1 MPLIQAMRRPA
12 DASRPTPAGRR
23 RPARS
28 GAPGGALPAPA
39 HDAIGDR
46 LPPDLVAGRLQYPGS
61 LIQPIGRD
69 EDKVAVETRNHPHR
83 HASGP
88 QRRHD
93 RAQHPSRLHVMR
105 LVTVPQR
112 RPCILAGVVAP
123 YHCGS
128 VRTEHNGEDVRARN
142 NLGDVCRT
150 IKNVR
155 TVEHP
160 QRLMAGH
167 GHRQIVAYEHLRA
180 STEAVLELLPEITR
194 MSRTRRPDAGRAG
207 RPLLPAAGGPAGAG
221 RGDHPAG

>member
-1 MPLIQAMRRPA
+1 MLTWQYATRCPT
-12 DASRPTPAGRR
+12 SR
-23 RPARS
+23 S
-28 GAPGGALPAPA
+28 
-39 HDAIGDR
+39 
-46 LPPDLVAGRLQYPGS
+46 PPDLVAGRLQHLGS

-69 EDKVAVETRNHPHR
+69 EDEVAVVARNHPDR
-83 HASGP
+83 HATGR

-123 YHCGS
+123 HHCGS

-155 TVEHP
+155 TVGHP
-160 QRLMAGH
+160 QRLMAATD
-167 GHRQIVAYEHLRA
+167 IVRSLRA
-180 STEAVLELLPEITR
+180 NTCR
-194 MSRTRRPDAGRAG
+194 D
-207 RPLLPAAGGPAGAG
+207 
-221 RGDHPAG
+221 